1 MSWSWSKNA
10 ALGVAGFG
18 LGMIVGCTT
27 VAVVAQDPPAE
38 TTTEAKEAAPETTR
52 TPVITRA
59 GEASVK
65 VAPSG
70 KAMAAMYAM
79 GEQAYF
85 GRLELDAGAAV
96 PEHADPTEEFIY
108 VLSGGGT
115 MRIDGATHEV
125 GPETLI
131 YMPAG
136 AVVSF
141 TNGPERLVALQ
152 VFAGPGPASKYD
164 AWAAR

>member
-1 MSWSWSKNA
+1 MSWSKSA
-10 ALGVAGFG
+10 ALGAAGFG

-27 VAVVAQDPPAE
+27 VAVVAQDAPAE
-38 TTTEAKEAAPETTR
+38 EAAASSAPAEGAR
-52 TPVITRA
+52 ASVITRA
-59 GEASVK
+59 DEAQVK

-125 GPETLI
+125 GPQTLV

-152 VFAGPGPASKYD
+152 VFAGPGPAAKYD
-164 AWAAR
+164 AWAPR